1 MSDSSKALWAIE
13 KSRSC
18 CDAHHMLRDAISHS
32 LQQSDGL
39 EAIMRNSSIKRL
51 IIGTAVAA
59 GMSVVAMSAIGG
71 AVAQSSSGEPR
82 QETLTNRSTFP
93 ISETDF
99 RFSDHQQLKGY
110 FLDGSRK

>member
-1 MSDSSKALWAIE
+1 
-13 KSRSC
+13 
-18 CDAHHMLRDAISHS
+18 
-32 LQQSDGL
+32 
-39 EAIMRNSSIKRL
+39 MRNSSITRL

-59 GMSVVAMSAIGG
+59 GMSVVAMSATGG
-71 AVAQSSSGEPR
+71 AVAQSSVEPR
-82 QETLTNRSTFP
+82 QETLTNRSTFS

>member
-1 MSDSSKALWAIE
+1 
-13 KSRSC
+13 
-18 CDAHHMLRDAISHS
+18 
-32 LQQSDGL
+32 
-39 EAIMRNSSIKRL
+39 MRNSSITRL

-71 AVAQSSSGEPR
+71 AVAQSSVEPR